1 MIRCARWGQ
10 GLVKTVRPFSLGAS
24 EILRV
29 EALEIRRPNRTSSGD
44 AGGGRNA
51 YEPPADW
58 RVEAVSSLLEGT
70 PRGHFGAKQSDWINA
85 VTQGA
90 SGEAGSVF
98 VAGDT
103 SLLKRPCIAVIGARK
118 ASPEGAQ
125 RAKKLARQL
134 VEKGVVIVSGL
145 AEGIDTAAL
154 SSAIE
159 SGGDVV
165 AVIGTPLDQAYP
177 AKNKRLQEEIYRDH
191 LLISQFRSGSRVFPS
206 NFPARNRT
214 MAALSD
220 ASIVIEASDSSG
232 SLHQAAE
239 CVRLGRWLGIA
250 KSVIDDP
257 SLTWPARFLKYEKF
271 VPLENT
277 DQMLRTIYG

>member
-1 MIRCARWGQ
+1 MRAE
-10 GLVKTVRPFSLGAS
+10 AS
-24 EILRV
+24 EI
-29 EALEIRRPNRTSSGD
+29 RPPYSPASNFT
-44 AGGGRNA
+44 GGSRGGYA
-51 YEPPADW
+51 PPSEWHIESVA
-58 RVEAVSSLLEGT
+58 SLLAGT
-70 PRGHFGAKQSDWINA
+70 SRGDFGAKQSDWINA
-85 VTQGA
+85 VTKGA

-103 SLLKRPCIAVIGARK
+103 ALLKRPCIAVIGARK
-118 ASPEGAQ
+118 ASAAGAQ
-125 RAKKLARQL
+125 RAQKLARQL
-134 VEKGVVIVSGL
+134 VSNGVVIVSGL

-154 SSAIE
+154 SGAIE
-159 SGGDVV
+159 SGGSVV

-191 LLISQFRSGSRVFPS
+191 LLVSQFRSGGRVFPS

-257 SLTWPARFLKYEKF
+257 NLTWPERFLSYDKF

-277 DQMLRTIYG
+277 EQMLRTIYG

>member
-1 MIRCARWGQ
+1 MTS
-10 GLVKTVRPFSLGAS
+10 LVA
-24 EILRV
+24 
-29 EALEIRRPNRTSSGD
+29 
-44 AGGGRNA
+44 
-51 YEPPADW
+51 
-58 RVEAVSSLLEGT
+58 GT
-70 PRGHFGAKQSDWINA
+70 PRDNFGSKQTDWINA
-85 VTQGA
+85 VTQGS

-103 SLLKRPCIAVIGARK
+103 SLLKRPCIAIIGARK
-118 ASPEGAQ
+118 ASPAGEQ
-125 RAKKLARQL
+125 RARQLARQL
-134 VEKGVVIVSGL
+134 VAEGVVIVSGL

-159 SGGDVV
+159 HQGQVV

-177 AKNKRLQEEIYRDH
+177 AKNKRLQEEIYHDH
-191 LLISQFRSGSRVFPS
+191 LLVSQFRSGSRVFPS

-239 CVRLGRWLGIA
+239 CVRLDRWLGIA
-250 KSVIDDP
+250 QSVLDDP
-257 SLTWPARFLKYEKF
+257 NLTWPARFLTYKKL
-271 VPLENT
+271 VPLTNT
-277 DQMLRTIYG
+277 QQMLKAIYG

>member
-1 MIRCARWGQ
+1 M
-10 GLVKTVRPFSLGAS
+10 PPS
-24 EILRV
+24 EWHIESV
-29 EALEIRRPNRTSSGD
+29 A
-44 AGGGRNA
+44 
-51 YEPPADW
+51 
-58 RVEAVSSLLEGT
+58 SLLAGT

-103 SLLKRPCIAVIGARK
+103 SLLRRPCIAVIGARK
-118 ASPEGAQ
+118 ASPAGAQ
-125 RAKKLARQL
+125 RARQLARQL
-134 VEKGVVIVSGL
+134 VGQDVVIVSGL

-159 SGGDVV
+159 HGGSVV

-191 LLISQFRSGSRVFPS
+191 LLVSQFRSGSRVFPS

-257 SLTWPARFLKYEKF
+257 SLTWPSRFLSYEKF
-271 VPLENT
+271 VPLEST
-277 DQMLRTIYG
+277 EQMLRTIYG

>member
-1 MIRCARWGQ
+1 M
-10 GLVKTVRPFSLGAS
+10 RP
-24 EILRV
+24 
-29 EALEIRRPNRTSSGD
+29 EALEIRRPNKPSSGD
-44 AGGGRNA
+44 PGGVRST
-51 YEPPADW
+51 YVPPVAW
-58 RVEAVSSLLEGT
+58 HVESVASLLSNTSRGDFGT
-70 PRGHFGAKQSDWINA
+70 KQSDWINA
-85 VTQGA
+85 VTKGA

-103 SLLKRPCIAVIGARK
+103 SLLKRPCIAIIGARK
-118 ASPEGAQ
+118 ASSEGTQ
-125 RAKKLARQL
+125 RARQLARQL
-134 VEKGVVIVSGL
+134 VAKGVVIVSGL

-159 SGGDVV
+159 NGGDVV

-191 LLISQFRSGSRVFPS
+191 LLISQFHSGSRVFPS

-250 KSVIDDP
+250 RSVIDDP
-257 SLTWPARFLKYEKF
+257 KLTWPARFLSYAKF

-277 DQMLRTIYG
+277 EQMLQTIYG

>member
-1 MIRCARWGQ
+1 MA
-10 GLVKTVRPFSLGAS
+10 
-24 EILRV
+24 
-29 EALEIRRPNRTSSGD
+29 
-44 AGGGRNA
+44 
-51 YEPPADW
+51 
-58 RVEAVSSLLEGT
+58 
-70 PRGHFGAKQSDWINA
+70 
-85 VTQGA
+85 
-90 SGEAGSVF
+90 
-98 VAGDT
+98 
-103 SLLKRPCIAVIGARK
+103 
-118 ASPEGAQ
+118 GAQ
-125 RAKKLARQL
+125 RAQKLARQL
-134 VEKGVVIVSGL
+134 VANGVVIVSGL

-154 SSAIE
+154 TSAIG
-159 SGGDVV
+159 SGGSVV

-191 LLISQFRSGSRVFPS
+191 LLVSQFRSGSRVFPS

-250 KSVIDDP
+250 KSVIEDP
-257 SLTWPARFLKYEKF
+257 NLTWPARFLTYEKF

>member
-1 MIRCARWGQ
+1 MR
-10 GLVKTVRPFSLGAS
+10 T
-24 EILRV
+24 
-29 EALEIRRPNRTSSGD
+29 EALEIRRPYRTSSGRSGE
-44 AGGGRNA
+44 AQGS
-51 YEPPADW
+51 YVPPAEW
-58 RVEAVSSLLEGT
+58 HIEAVSSLLEGT
-70 PRGHFGAKQSDWINA
+70 PRGHFGEKQSDWINA

-103 SLLKRPCIAVIGARK
+103 SLLKQPCIAVIGARK
-118 ASPEGAQ
+118 ATPAGAQ
-125 RAKKLARQL
+125 RARQLARHL
-134 VEKGVVIVSGL
+134 VANSVVIVSGL

-159 SGGDVV
+159 SDGRVV

-177 AKNKRLQEEIYRDH
+177 AKNKRLQETIYRDH
-191 LLISQFRSGSRVFPS
+191 LLVSQFRSGGRVFPS

-250 KSVIDDP
+250 KSVLDDP
-257 SLTWPARFLKYEKF
+257 DLTWPSRFLAYEKF

-277 DQMLRTIYG
+277 EQMLRTIYG

>member
-1 MIRCARWGQ
+1 MR
-10 GLVKTVRPFSLGAS
+10 T
-24 EILRV
+24 
-29 EALEIRRPNRTSSGD
+29 EALEIRRPNSPPSNQ
-44 AGGGRNA
+44 AGGSRGGYA
-51 YEPPADW
+51 PPSDW
-58 RVEAVSSLLEGT
+58 HIEAVSSLLAGT
-70 PRGHFGAKQSDWINA
+70 PRGDFGAKQSDWINA
-85 VTQGA
+85 VTRGA

-103 SLLKRPCIAVIGARK
+103 TLLKRPCIAVIGARK
-118 ASPEGAQ
+118 ASMAGAQ
-125 RAKKLARQL
+125 RAQKLARQL
-134 VEKGVVIVSGL
+134 VANGVVIVSGL

-154 SSAIE
+154 TSAIG
-159 SGGDVV
+159 SGGSVV

-191 LLISQFRSGSRVFPS
+191 LLVSQFRSGSRVFPS

-250 KSVIDDP
+250 KSVIEDP
-257 SLTWPARFLKYEKF
+257 NLTWPARFLTYEKF

>member
-1 MIRCARWGQ
+1 MRAEAIDIAR
-10 GLVKTVRPFSLGAS
+10 S
-24 EILRV
+24 
-29 EALEIRRPNRTSSGD
+29 PNTSRQR
-44 AGGGRNA
+44 ANA
-51 YEPPADW
+51 YAPPSDW
-58 RVEAVSSLLEGT
+58 RIESVTSLVAGT
-70 PRGHFGAKQSDWINA
+70 PRDNFGTKQTDWINA

-98 VAGDT
+98 LAGDQ
-103 SLLKRPCIAVIGARK
+103 SLLKSPCIAIIGARK
-118 ASPEGAQ
+118 ATPAGEQ
-125 RAKKLARQL
+125 RARQLARQL
-134 VEKGVVIVSGL
+134 VGEGVVIVSGL
-145 AEGIDTAAL
+145 AEGIDTSAL

-159 SGGDVV
+159 HDGRVV

-191 LLISQFRSGSRVFPS
+191 LLVSQFRFGTRVFPS

-250 KSVIDDP
+250 QSVIDDP
-257 SLTWPARFLKYEKF
+257 SLTWPARFLTYDKF
-271 VPLENT
+271 VPLANT
-277 DQMLRTIYG
+277 KQMLRTIYG